1 MVYDTAYGTGDHY
14 KPEEE
19 KMLSGS
25 TEIARPDF
33 PALLIRTPPPV
44 CLGGLY
50 NRLDVDGKHTD
61 KHLDRHK
68 QISTAKLCKNG
79 LLEFSSQKEE
89 RETGPP
95 RFSSPGQA

>member
-89 RETGPP
+89 RDDRPYSAP
-95 RFSSPGQA
+95 VLGQA